1 MWRGLDEPYGDDS
14 GRSPSSGGY
23 EVGHKDQVSGQRE
36 RAQQWGP
43 FREEKRQD
51 QRGWQ
56 KGKVRWK
63 RRKEG
68 ARGGKREG
76 ILKRKLVLPREGRP
90 GGSDEGVEGFF
101 FRTVPGGNDSR
112 CIPAATTIKVS
123 PMQKGTR
130 RAFRKVVLK
139 PCASS

>member
-101 FRTVPGGNDSR
+101 FVQCLAAMT
-112 CIPAATTIKVS
+112 PAAFPLQQQSKFH
-123 PMQKGTR
+123 QCR
-130 RAFRKVVLK
+130 RGRDV
-139 PCASS
+139 PSERWS